1 MSVSAVTRPFEDR
14 LTDDTAVHLTV
25 TPRSLMPLAYFW
37 SYSPFASQVNNL
49 FRD

>member
-1 MSVSAVTRPFEDR
+1 MILLF
-14 LTDDTAVHLTV
+14 HLTV

-49 FRD
+49 FEVVNKNWPPS